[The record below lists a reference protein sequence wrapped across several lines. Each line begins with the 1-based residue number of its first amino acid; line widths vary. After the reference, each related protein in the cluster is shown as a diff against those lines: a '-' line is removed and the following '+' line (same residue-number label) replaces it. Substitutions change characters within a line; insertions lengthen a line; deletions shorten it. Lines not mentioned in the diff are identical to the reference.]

1 MKIKMSEQIKWM
13 SFSSGFH
20 EMIFRKCSTPDTTVR
35 MQTLLTFW
43 RVSYHMVGYDFLEF
57 STCIVKIHQLANWNF
72 FYCGYFYPRNQI
84 CLTVFGTFGLLKK
97 NWLVIE
103 VTRES
108 YLKTVPIFL
117 QNSGSFPGLKAAS
130 IWRLEL
136 NENVMS
142 GKCKKWCF
150 DFCCQFKAIQSEYQ
164 TNIKH
169 KERRYWKYNA
179 IFDCFDLLEC
189 MISIFI
195 KFYKIS
201 RQGAL
206 QHLAFLD

>member
-1 MKIKMSEQIKWM
+1 MRIFLSEKSNM
-13 SFSSGFH
+13 LDSFWN
-20 EMIFRKCSTPDTTVR
+20 IWP
-35 MQTLLTFW
+35 
-43 RVSYHMVGYDFLEF
+43 LE
-57 STCIVKIHQLANWNF
+57 
-72 FYCGYFYPRNQI
+72 
-84 CLTVFGTFGLLKK
+84 K

-169 KERRYWKYNA
+169 KERRYWKDNA